1 MGATV
6 ITTSTSCESEGCTD
20 PNAENFDAD
29 ADNDDGTCILARE
42 KFLGTY
48 DLTEN
53 CSTGADSYTLT
64 ITASSTSDENIVI
77 ANFYAFS
84 TITAS
89 VNGETFT
96 FDQTEDTIN
105 YSGTGTISGNTVTI
119 NYTASLNGQ
128 EDICSAICI
137 KQ

>member
-1 MGATV
+1 M
-6 ITTSTSCESEGCTD
+6 TTSTSCATEGCTD
-20 PNAENFDAD
+20 PNAENYDAN

-53 CSTGADSYTLT
+53 CSTGTDSYTLT
-64 ITASSTSDENIVI
+64 ITASSASDDGIVI
-77 ANFYAFS
+77 ANFYSFS
-84 TITAS
+84 TITAT

-105 YSGTGTISGNTVTI
+105 YSGTGTISGNTLSI
-119 NYTASLNGQ
+119 NYTASLAGQ
-128 EDICSAICI
+128 QDICSATCI

>member
-1 MGATV
+1 MKTSNLINLFFILLMGATV

-64 ITASSTSDENIVI
+64 ITASSTSDENLSLIH
-77 ANFYAFS
+77 
-84 TITAS
+84 
-89 VNGETFT
+89 
-96 FDQTEDTIN
+96 
-105 YSGTGTISGNTVTI
+105 ISEPTRP
-119 NYTASLNGQ
+119 Y
-128 EDICSAICI
+128 
-137 KQ
+137 